1 MSEDTPQTS
10 DRQILTDANGRPTHV
25 VLTIETYRRIAELIE
40 DADDVVEVERRM
52 KNPEFVSL
60 DEVKDSL
67 GLHHSD

>member
-60 DEVKDSL
+60 DEVKAGL